1 MLKVTAQSRATRA
14 AIARKRGEGSMRN
27 GWSSIRVSD
36 ALKSLTPLLS
46 ALGII
51 VTLLAVPAAHAEP
64 LKVAIS
70 QRGFW
75 DSSFIDFGIKQDFF
89 KQEGLEIEPFYTD
102 GGASTLDAVMSGSV
116 DIGMSNGL
124 LGVVGRYSKGAP
136 IRVVSAEMT
145 GASDAFWYATAE
157 SGIRSLKDAAG
168 KTIAFSSPGSSTN
181 LMVLAL
187 LKQAGVAAKPVAA
200 GGAPATFT
208 QVMTRQIDIGWSVP
222 PFALG
227 PLSEGKI
234 VIVAKGS
241 DISEIAG
248 QTLRVNVT
256 RADILQKK
264 RDLLAKFLKV
274 YQRAVDWAY
283 QDDRSLTYYAEAN
296 KVTVD
301 LAKRTREFYPKDA
314 LQIAQVKGL
323 ELTLRDAADQKYTAK
338 LLEPKDVSGLFDLL
352 YKP

>member
-1 MLKVTAQSRATRA
+1 M
-14 AIARKRGEGSMRN
+14 RKGRSSVRGSNAVRFH
-27 GWSSIRVSD
+27 
-36 ALKSLTPLLS
+36 ALRLS

-51 VTLLAVPAAHAEP
+51 ITLLAAPAAKADP

-75 DSSFIDFGIKQDFF
+75 DSSFIDFAIKQDFF
-89 KQEGLEIEPFYTD
+89 KSEGLEIEPFYTD

-124 LGVVGRYSKGAP
+124 LGVIGRYSKGAP

-145 GASDAFWYATAE
+145 GASDAFWYATTE

-187 LKQAGVAAKPVAA
+187 LKQAGIAAKPIAA

-227 PLSEGKI
+227 PVSEGKI
-234 VIVAKGS
+234 SIVAKGS

-256 RADILQKK
+256 RADVLQKK
-264 RDLLAKFLKV
+264 RDLLVKFLKV
-274 YQRAVDWAY
+274 YKRAVEWAY
-283 QDDRSLTYYAEAN
+283 QDDRSLNDYAEAN
-296 KVTVD
+296 RVTVE

-314 LQIAQVKGL
+314 LQIAEVKGL
-323 ELTLRDAADQKYTAK
+323 ELTLRDAADQKYTPK

-352 YKP
+352 DKP